1 MGAEQI
7 PEWVNLL
14 ATFVIIVIV
23 GVTTK
28 MGWAKAA
35 GVKPAEEAEVVGAV
49 VDTRAVKALSDLIEF
64 ALDRIINIHDEKIRH
79 DKYQLEEISS
89 LRKEIKELTHVIK
102 SKTTRE
108 VD

>member
-14 ATFVIIVIV
+14 ATFVIIVIA

-28 MGWAKAA
+28 MGWTKAA

-89 LRKEIKELTHVIK
+89 LRKEIKELTHAIK
-102 SKTTRE
+102 NKTTRE